1 MIIINSGNFI
11 FQKFGS
17 NIIINPVKDKT
28 MVQGIL
34 DFKDKIDFI
43 IENSFLNNGKFIV
56 SMKEAFEIF
65 INRRPNKPAG
75 LLSMVSSFVQD
86 KYLKCFF

>member
-1 MIIINSGNFI
+1 M
-11 FQKFGS
+11 
-17 NIIINPVKDKT
+17 KDKT

-65 INRRPNKPAG
+65 INKRPNKPAG
-75 LLSMVSSFVQD
+75 LFSMVSSFVQD